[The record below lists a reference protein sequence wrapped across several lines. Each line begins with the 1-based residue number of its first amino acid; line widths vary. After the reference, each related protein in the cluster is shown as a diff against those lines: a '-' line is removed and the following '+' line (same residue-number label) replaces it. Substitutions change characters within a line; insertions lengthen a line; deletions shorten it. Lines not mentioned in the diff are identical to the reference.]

1 MERKTEMNLKI
12 LFIYFICLSVFAEG
26 FRYRPNDSEDSKFIC
41 STHLSEKSPFD
52 FRFASPEI
60 SSSQN
65 NTIQYSPLKK
75 DKKHYRVN
83 QGSVVRLNSEAYDL
97 LNNDVEEY
105 VKVEVISSA
114 HKNLQD
120 KTKDSLK
127 MKSDTASYYKSQAE
141 IGFKGFI
148 HEKNLGE
155 NKDLTYLVKNDS
167 ILLDIPTLKDLPVV
181 ALRPKMTAGKY
192 NVEQCC
198 DMEEIKKSEEVD
210 SMATLMIMIQYDI
223 RVMNNYCFDDILF
236 DVVTS
241 SNVSNKPIIEEFN
254 ITAFLKDR
262 NENLNHIC
270 IHEWNDVEPLRNV
283 DTDFVLDFIA
293 KVKEDDPEM
302 ISDNLIYHYG
312 KDMVQMPFDASSCK
326 VSGSNRGCLGPFGSW
341 YYNPDNANTSGSD
354 EFINPRAGCVFT
366 EVLKY
371 WQKNKCPK
379 DDGCQVQWGDMY
391 HKSTWGDHSTHK
403 SGNCIDIRPMRK
415 DAGGKYGLTKDSYV
429 YDRKKTEDFIN
440 VLNRAGA
447 SVLYFND
454 TQISGSS
461 FAPEHDDHIHVCF
474 GKSGLKSETDEADA
488 ITKQQNKK
496 VCSEGLEKVITDESR
511 ALMYRS
517 NLTHPNFEP

>member
-1 MERKTEMNLKI
+1 MSLKI
-12 LFIYFICLSVFAEG
+12 IFIYLVCLSAFAEG

-41 STHLSEKSPFD
+41 STHLSDKSPFD
-52 FRFASPEI
+52 FRFASPDI
-60 SSSQN
+60 SSSKN
-65 NTIQYSPLKK
+65 NTVQYSAIKK

-83 QGSVVRLNSEAYDL
+83 QGSVVRLNSDAYGL

-105 VKVEVISSA
+105 VKVEVVSSA
-114 HKNLQD
+114 HERLQE

-127 MKSDTASYYKSQAE
+127 MKRDTASYNNRQAE
-141 IGFKGFI
+141 IGFEGFI
-148 HEKNLGE
+148 HEKDLGE
-155 NKDLTYLVKNDS
+155 NKDLTYLVKEDS

-181 ALRPKMTAGKY
+181 ALRPKITEGKY

-198 DMEEIKKSEEVD
+198 DMEEIKKSQQKD
-210 SMATLMIMIQYDI
+210 STLALWMWTQYPRQDLSS
-223 RVMNNYCFDDILF
+223 YCFDDILF

-241 SNVSNKPIIEEFN
+241 SNVSSKPVIEEFN

-262 NENLNHIC
+262 NEKLDHIC
-270 IHEWNDVEPLRNV
+270 IHEWSDIEPLRNV

-293 KVKEDDPEM
+293 KIKEDDPEM

-326 VSGSNRGCLGPFGSW
+326 VSGSDRGCLGPFGSW

-415 DAGGKYGLTKDSYV
+415 DTGGKYGLTKDSLV
-429 YDRKKTEDFIN
+429 YDQKKTEDFIN

-454 TQISGSS
+454 TEISGSS
-461 FAPEHDDHIHVCF
+461 FAPDHDDHIHVCF
-474 GKSGLKSETDEADA
+474 GKSGLKSETDEEDV
-488 ITKQQNKK
+488 IKKQQNQK
-496 VCSEGLEKVITDESR
+496 VCSQGLGKVIADDNR
-511 ALMYRS
+511 AFMYPS
-517 NLTHPNFEP
+517 NPTHPNFAP